1 MLPHARAATPV
12 RAVRPRTVGRAA
24 TLAAGLVLV
33 TASAASAH
41 VGQASHAHGFAD
53 GFLHPLFGIDH
64 LAAMLAVGLWS
75 ATLGGAALLAVP
87 AAFVAVLVVGAVLG
101 ATGVP
106 LPAVEP
112 AITAS
117 VIVLGLLVA
126 LAVRLPLAPAALL
139 VGAFGLV
146 HGYAHG
152 AEMPAAAS
160 PLAYGLGFVTATVLL
175 HAAGIGLGVA
185 LGRIAEVRAGFG
197 MARVAGACVA
207 GVGLVL
213 AIA

>member
-1 MLPHARAATPV
+1 MPHARAVTLARTT
-12 RAVRPRTVGRAA
+12 AVRTGA
-24 TLAAGLVLV
+24 LAAGIVLV
-33 TASAASAH
+33 ATTAASAH
-41 VGQASHAHGFAD
+41 VGQAPHVHGFAD
-53 GFLHPLFGIDH
+53 GFVHPLFGADH

-87 AAFVAVLVVGAVLG
+87 AAFVVLLVVGAVLG

-126 LAVRLPLAPAALL
+126 LAVRLPLVPAALL
-139 VGAFGLV
+139 VGVFGLV

-175 HAAGIGLGVA
+175 HATGIGLGLA
-185 LGRIAEVRAGFG
+185 LGRIAEVRA
-197 MARVAGACVA
+197 
-207 GVGLVL
+207 
-213 AIA
+213 